1 MSSELHDYSPS
12 TLPTGNFITVC
23 LEGLML
29 GIWGNSTLN
38 SLPVLQARLPDT
50 LRFWEVDILY
60 TVGAGAE
67 KNIKGGT
74 GQQGTA
80 TFSNL

>member
-1 MSSELHDYSPS
+1 
-12 TLPTGNFITVC
+12 
-23 LEGLML
+23 ML

-74 GQQGTA
+74 RA
-80 TFSNL
+80 TRNSNFLKSMITIICDNN

>member
-1 MSSELHDYSPS
+1 
-12 TLPTGNFITVC
+12 
-23 LEGLML
+23 ML

-67 KNIKGGT
+67 KTLKGELGNKE
-74 GQQGTA
+74 QHLSQIYD
-80 TFSNL
+80 NNYL